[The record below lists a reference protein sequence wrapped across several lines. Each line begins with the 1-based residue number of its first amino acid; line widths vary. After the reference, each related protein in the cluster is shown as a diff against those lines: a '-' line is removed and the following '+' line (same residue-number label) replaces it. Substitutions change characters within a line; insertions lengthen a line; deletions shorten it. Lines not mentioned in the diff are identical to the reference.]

1 MNWPEICCRIL
12 LFCLA
17 GGIGFLL
24 RRVYFHPL
32 SGFPGP
38 KLVAASSFQ
47 HFYAVWTG
55 REKTWYQDLHRRYGP
70 VVRCGPNHLTFN
82 DLDLIPVVYHRQ
94 SDKTDYPQDFTCP
107 GAATNKAGYL
117 EYAAAKRQFGQ
128 AFSVSRVQLF
138 EGLVDENLIKW
149 VSILSEESHKSPSID
164 WGTWVKY
171 FSFDV
176 YVPMSVGESF
186 GFLDHK
192 SDVRNMLQSSYRIF
206 RYWTLSRYRPIAWL
220 AAHTALGRRLF
231 VSGRDDPTGMGMWT
245 TEVHD
250 ITRRRMES
258 STTEE
263 KPRWEHSMLDQWLAA
278 KSAAGEGIPLSDIE
292 DQLVSDVLGGPYA
305 LATTLSHLVTTMA
318 KHPQAVQRAQKE
330 IDNAFSQQT
339 LSTPSPTYTECCALP
354 YVDSCV
360 REAMRITATASP
372 RWRCS
377 PDRPLRLLDWDV
389 PPGTAVA
396 TSPFTISTHPR
407 LYGDNAEEFVP
418 ERWLEASE
426 EQLRVWNAYDAHWG
440 FGYRKCPGRHI
451 GVLVLYKTLVT
462 ILRNFDIKEG
472 DSGSSSLVMLP
483 RQL

>member
-1 MNWPEICCRIL
+1 MVC
-12 LFCLA
+12 
-17 GGIGFLL
+17 
-24 RRVYFHPL
+24 
-32 SGFPGP
+32 
-38 KLVAASSFQ
+38 
-47 HFYAVWTG
+47 
-55 REKTWYQDLHRRYGP
+55 P

-107 GAATNKAGYL
+107 GAATNKANYL

-138 EGLVDENLIKW
+138 EGLVDETLIKW
-149 VSILSEESHKSPSID
+149 VSILNKETHTSPSID

-206 RYWTLSRYRPIAWL
+206 RKWTLSRYRPIAWL
-220 AAHTALGRRLF
+220 AANTSLGRRLF
-231 VSGRDDPTGMGMWT
+231 VSGRDDSTGMGMWT
-245 TEVHD
+245 NEVHD
-250 ITRRRMES
+250 ITQKRIETSKTQER
-258 STTEE
+258 
-263 KPRWEHSMLDQWLAA
+263 PRWKHSMLDQWLAA
-278 KSAAGEGIPLSDIE
+278 KSATGEGIPQSDIE

-305 LATTLSHLVTTMA
+305 LATTISHLVTTMA
-318 KHPQAVQRAQKE
+318 KHPQAVRRAHQE
-330 IDNAFSQQT
+330 IDNAFTQQT
-339 LSTPSPTYTECCALP
+339 LSSPSPTYAECCALP
-354 YVDSCV
+354 FIDACV

-377 PDRPLRLLDWDV
+377 PDRPLRLLGRDV

-407 LYGDNAEEFVP
+407 LYGDNAEDFVP

-472 DSGSSSLVMLP
+472 TSGPSSLRMLP
-483 RQL
+483 RKL